1 MNSERGKKMIAV
13 GQSTYM
19 ALDALARKY
28 GETIES
34 FTTGIIER
42 FINTSNLQQL
52 SAEERRLFRRECIA
66 LPAVMYIKDKDKNA
80 GWYRVAKI
88 VNMSLSGMCLQVEK
102 KNLQDIIGKC
112 CAPDDE
118 FEVLFSFTDAGVP
131 ATFKCSPC
139 RVEEKA
145 NEFLI
150 GARFTKS
157 DPGSHSL
164 MQRYLM

>member
-1 MNSERGKKMIAV
+1 MNGERGKKMIEV
-13 GQSTYM
+13 GHSTYM
-19 ALDALARKY
+19 ALDVLAKRH
-28 GETIES
+28 GETVDSLAES
-34 FTTGIIER
+34 IIEK
-42 FINTSNLQQL
+42 FINTTNLQQL
-52 SAEERRLFRRECIA
+52 SADERRLFRRECIA
-66 LPAVMYIKDKDKNA
+66 LPAVMYIKDRDKNA

-112 CAPDDE
+112 CEPDDE

-131 ATFKCSPC
+131 ATFKCAPC
-139 RVEEKA
+139 RIEEKQ

-150 GARFTKS
+150 GARFTKT